1 MGETSNPKRRGA
13 TMTKYIVDI
22 TARIVVPAV
31 NVDAAKAK
39 WFGYLTEDDCEF
51 TVLDYDTLEEVEE

>member
-1 MGETSNPKRRGA
+1 
-13 TMTKYIVDI
+13 MTKYIVDI

-31 NVDAAKAK
+31 NVDAAKSK